1 MMDNHGI
8 RMPQP
13 DEFIP
18 DALHRLAHIAE
29 DKKFFPSSFT
39 RQSTDVLKRI
49 QDMVVNFPLSPLMS
63 PRRSR

>member
-13 DEFIP
+13 DEFIS

-39 RQSTDVLKRI
+39 RQSMDCLQRI
-49 QDMVVNFPLSPLMS
+49 QDVVFNFPLP
-63 PRRSR
+63 P